1 MKQRTEVFIAFTKNS
16 NILELE
22 NTLTAWDTKDYEPVG
37 IQVQAHAFDKLRLV
51 AAEGMARGD
60 YILADLGS
68 SPNSP
73 KGWLR
78 YKKGSMRVEAVN
90 QECPTSQ

>member
-37 IQVQAHAFDKLRLV
+37 IQVQAHAFDKLRMV
-51 AAEGMARGD
+51 SAEGMSRGD
-60 YILADLGS
+60 YILAEIGS
-68 SPNSP
+68 RPDNP

-78 YKKGSMRVEAVN
+78 YKKGTMRVEAVGR
-90 QECPTSQ
+90 ECPTNP